1 MRNFEIL
8 LRQVAAW
15 CCVVPGTDLDEGSR
29 DRVWK
34 VIQDLAMSIRAYGT
48 HTWACHDNF
57 VNGAEYCTCGLDQL
71 VEDLKVFYDPDDE

>member
-1 MRNFEIL
+1 
-8 LRQVAAW
+8 
-15 CCVVPGTDLDEGSR
+15 
-29 DRVWK
+29 
-34 VIQDLAMSIRAYGT
+34 MSIRAYGT